1 MCRAGLRKWKFVF
14 EDLRSWSIQSVPA
27 AEAAAQVDS
36 GRAVLLDV
44 REGSKFAQGCATGSV
59 NVPLYTSGIKGT
71 TGWDKLR
78 CVRPACHI
86 SVTLKR
92 HSPLSLSV
100 PGSAPMNHS

>member
-14 EDLRSWSIQSVPA
+14 EDLRSWSIQSLPV

-44 REGSKFAQGCATGSV
+44 RETSKFAQACATGSI

-78 CVRPACHI
+78 CVRPTRHI
-86 SVTLKR
+86 SLTAKR
-92 HSPLSLSV
+92 HSPLSISV
-100 PGSAPMNHS
+100 PQSALMNPT